1 MRKTFRCVAAA
12 VMAGGLMT
20 QARSAPASKVGRI
33 AVGSAAELCP
43 AKASL
48 PAAAK
53 RFLLM
58 QLALS
63 PVEAGE
69 AGLHIYQGR
78 NLDRELDDFS
88 PTELA
93 AQHKLLLAG
102 QQCFTRFDSR
112 KLSAE
117 DAVDLPATC
126 SHIRCMASI
135 ATWSW
140 SRPFSRTPPS
150 SSSAPGASPVTPA
163 HWHFSS
169 HNSGEQSRHAGAH
182 RFRGIRRRTRYPGAL
197 AQCRPAPLVPRKR
210 PPSRAAYDADE
221 HRPLQRARRRVA
233 SLHHLLTRAEFSNS
247 FTTFVIL
254 NVNEVE

>member
-1 MRKTFRCVAAA
+1 VCGR
-12 VMAGGLMT
+12 AGDGWRT
-20 QARSAPASKVGRI
+20 YDAGKERASQQGWAHRRWLRDRV
-33 AVGSAAELCP
+33 VS

-117 DAVDLPATC
+117 DAVDLA
-126 SHIRCMASI
+126 ML
-135 ATWSW
+135 
-140 SRPFSRTPPS
+140 
-150 SSSAPGASPVTPA
+150 
-163 HWHFSS
+163 
-169 HNSGEQSRHAGAH
+169 
-182 RFRGIRRRTRYPGAL
+182 RRTISDSLYRDTEV
-197 AQCRPAPLVPRKR
+197 Q
-210 PPSRAAYDADE
+210 DE
-221 HRPLQRARRRVA
+221 HYRPDHYVE
-233 SLHHLLTRAEFSNS
+233 LLGSALFFR
-247 FTTFVIL
+247 
-254 NVNEVE
+254 

>member
-1 MRKTFRCVAAA
+1 MP
-12 VMAGGLMT
+12 
-20 QARSAPASKVGRI
+20 PASGWCRPPFTIVRCPSTP
-33 AVGSAAELCP
+33 ASASMC
-43 AKASL
+43 ASL
-48 PAAAK
+48 SPASRDTRASAS
-53 RFLLM
+53 FPD
-58 QLALS
+58 A
-63 PVEAGE
+63 PF
-69 AGLHIYQGR
+69 GR
-78 NLDRELDDFS
+78 RNPPMPR
-88 PTELA
+88 
-93 AQHKLLLAG
+93 
-102 QQCFTRFDSR
+102 
-112 KLSAE
+112 
-117 DAVDLPATC
+117 PATR

>member
-117 DAVDLPATC
+117 DAVDLA
-126 SHIRCMASI
+126 ML
-135 ATWSW
+135 
-140 SRPFSRTPPS
+140 
-150 SSSAPGASPVTPA
+150 
-163 HWHFSS
+163 
-169 HNSGEQSRHAGAH
+169 
-182 RFRGIRRRTRYPGAL
+182 RRTISDSLYRDTEV
-197 AQCRPAPLVPRKR
+197 Q
-210 PPSRAAYDADE
+210 DE
-221 HRPLQRARRRVA
+221 HYRPDHYVE
-233 SLHHLLTRAEFSNS
+233 LLGSALFFR
-247 FTTFVIL
+247 
-254 NVNEVE
+254 